1 MSPDR
6 FYVTEIHEGPKSRQF
21 YFYASVEGLTGPE
34 YGYSEDDSWVEQA
47 YASAIHGVRERL
59 LLQPWGW
66 VAEARVVVSGSGP
79 REISSDESVRLA
91 PEVNVYIVNAI
102 GLAKREI
109 KDALH
114 PIRIT
119 WHWQT
124 SEEVRDDAAVYLKL
138 SDDTGMF
145 GEGFTLQQVKDESLM
160 KNRIRHLYQDL
171 LGHRSRTLI
180 MDLLRGKVG
189 AAKD

>member
-6 FYVTEIHEGPKSRQF
+6 FYITEIREGPKSRLF
-21 YFYASVEGLTGPE
+21 YFYASVQGLTGPE
-34 YGYSEDDSWVEQA
+34 YGYSEDDSWVDQTYE
-47 YASAIHGVRERL
+47 SAIHGVRERL
-59 LLQPWGW
+59 LVQPWGY
-66 VAEARVVVSGSGP
+66 VAEAGVVSASGP
-79 REISSDESVRLA
+79 REISSDELVPLA
-91 PEVNVYIVNAI
+91 LEVNVYVVNAI

-109 KDALH
+109 EDALH

-145 GEGFTLQQVKDESLM
+145 GEGFTLRQIKDESLM
-160 KNRIRHLYQDL
+160 KNRIRRLYQDL

-180 MDLLRGKVG
+180 MNLLRGKAG
-189 AAKD
+189 AARD